1 MSKIFNWGIIG
12 LGKIAE
18 SFADDLKLLPEARL
32 FAVASRSQ
40 QKAELFAKKFNAV
53 LAYGCYENIVK
64 NKDLDII
71 YIATPH
77 SLHCENT
84 IMCLNNKIAVLCE
97 KPLAI
102 NSTEVKR
109 MISCSEENNTFLMEA
124 LWTRFLPSVEKVLE
138 LLKKNVI
145 GNIQLLRADFGFKA
159 PKDKNN
165 RLFNIN
171 LGGGSL
177 LDVGIYPVFL
187 SLLIMG
193 MPSVIEA
200 TATIGPTEVD
210 ESCGITLKNNNG
222 QIASLFSSIVARTG
236 IEAEIIG
243 DNGRILLHSEFYR
256 PTILSIIRQDGSIE
270 TIEPHYI
277 GKGFT
282 YEAAEVMHCLKKG
295 SIESKKMSHDLSLQL
310 IEVLDKIRQK
320 SGIYYPNHDNLKPA

>member
-1 MSKIFNWGIIG
+1 MRKTFNWGIIG
-12 LGKIAE
+12 LGQIAE

-32 FAVASRSQ
+32 FAVASRNQ
-40 QKAELFAKKFNAV
+40 QKADLFAKRYDAPH
-53 LAYGCYENIVK
+53 AYGCYENIVK

-97 KPLAI
+97 KSLAI
-102 NSTEVKR
+102 NSAEVKK
-109 MISCSEENNTFLMEA
+109 MISCSKENSTFLMEA
-124 LWTRFLPSVEKVLE
+124 MWTRFLPSIEKLLE
-138 LLKKNVI
+138 LIKQNAI
-145 GNIQLLRADFGFKA
+145 ENIQLIRADFGFKA
-159 PKDKNN
+159 PKDMNN

-187 SLLIMG
+187 SLLVMG

-200 TATIGPTEVD
+200 VASIGPSGAD
-210 ESCGITLKNNNG
+210 ENCGITLRNNKG

-270 TIEPHYI
+270 TIEPHYK

-282 YEAAEVMHCLKKG
+282 YEAVEVMKCMKKG
-295 SIESKKMSHDLSLQL
+295 DIESKKMSHALSLQL
-310 IEVLDKIRQK
+310 MEVLDIIRKK
-320 SGIYYPNHDNLKPA
+320 SGIHYPNHDKT

>member
-18 SFADDLKLLPEARL
+18 LFANDLKLLPDARL

-40 QKAELFAKKFNAV
+40 QKAELFAKKFDV
-53 LAYGCYENIVK
+53 LHTYGCYEDIVK

-84 IMCLNNKIAVLCE
+84 IMCLKNKIAVLCE

-102 NSTEVKR
+102 NSAEVKR

-124 LWTRFLPSVEKVLE
+124 MWTRFLPSIEKVLE
-138 LLKKNVI
+138 LLKKKVI
-145 GNIQLLRADFGFKA
+145 GNIQLIRADFGFKA
-159 PKDKNN
+159 PKDKYN

-177 LDVGIYPVFL
+177 LDVGIYPVFF
-187 SLLIMG
+187 SLLTMG

-200 TATIGPTEVD
+200 TANIGPTGVD

-256 PTILSIIRQDGSIE
+256 PTILSVIHQDGAIESIE
-270 TIEPHYI
+270 PQYK
-277 GKGFT
+277 GSGFT
-282 YEAAEVMHCLKKG
+282 YEASEVMHCLEKG
-295 SIESKKMSHDLSLQL
+295 YIESKKMSHNLSLQL
-310 IEVLDKIRQK
+310 MEVLDKIRAK
-320 SGIYYPNHDNLKPA
+320 SGIHYPNHDNL

>member
-1 MSKIFNWGIIG
+1 MRKTFNWGIIG
-12 LGKIAE
+12 LGQIAE
-18 SFADDLKLLPEARL
+18 SFAYDLKLLPEARL
-32 FAVASRSQ
+32 FAVASRNQ
-40 QKAELFAKKFNAV
+40 QKADLFAKRYDAPH
-53 LAYGCYENIVK
+53 AYGCYEDIVR

-77 SLHCENT
+77 SLHCENS

-102 NSTEVKR
+102 NSAEVKK
-109 MISCSEENNTFLMEA
+109 MISCSKENKTFLMEA
-124 LWTRFLPSVEKVLE
+124 MWTRFLPSIEKLLE
-138 LLKKNVI
+138 LIKQNAI
-145 GNIQLLRADFGFKA
+145 ENIQLIRADFGFKA
-159 PKDKNN
+159 PKDMNN
-165 RLFNIN
+165 RIFNIN

-187 SLLIMG
+187 SLLVMG

-200 TATIGPTEVD
+200 VASIGPSGAD
-210 ESCGITLKNNNG
+210 ENCGITLRNSKG

-243 DNGRILLHSEFYR
+243 DNGRILVHSEFYR

-270 TIEPHYI
+270 TIEPHYK

-282 YEAAEVMHCLKKG
+282 YEAAEVMNCLKKG
-295 SIESKKMSHDLSLQL
+295 AIESKKMSHALSLQL
-310 IEVLDKIRQK
+310 MEVLDKIRKK
-320 SGIYYPNHDNLKPA
+320 SGIHYPNHDKP